1 MGTLIDIE
9 NRAGIARITCGWKK
23 PELPLEFV
31 RRYWRDVHSPAISR
45 RAGLYE
51 YRHYP
56 FDAVQTGLFG
66 PVAGI
71 ALECPAHQQLMWLSD
86 VRYENDAALAAF
98 GNSPGAQVKAHLLA
112 DIDLLVDQSTT
123 YKAVGDRAYTYAD
136 STGEPTPQGTPAAP
150 SFGVFFRQRGDDE
163 RSEPAFQASLRALAS
178 RWADTPGVLRVRLSL
193 FEAPDM
199 EAEKKAG
206 YPIKTHPKE
215 LQYQAW
221 IDLVLQDATVA
232 KGMLRAEDAAW
243 FATVHAYPVAALYT
257 SVYAGRPTLVGLR
270 GYPAY
275 EAIKAFD
282 AVGQREPAL
291 LEWMYGPVAQ
301 GEPVTAQTQEQKR

>member
-1 MGTLIDIE
+1 MNHPIDTE

-23 PELPLEFV
+23 PELPLDAV

-45 RAGLYE
+45 RDGLWE
-51 YRHYP
+51 YRHYQ
-56 FDAVQTGLFG
+56 FDAVDADLFG
-66 PVAGI
+66 ALPGI
-71 ALECPAHQQLMWLSD
+71 DTACPPHQQLMWTSD

-98 GNSPGAQVKAHLLA
+98 GVSPDNTVKAHLLA

-123 YKAVGDRAYTYAD
+123 YKSVGDRAVTLVD
-136 STGEPTPQGTPAAP
+136 RTGDPTPQGPPRMP
-150 SFGVFFRQRGDDE
+150 SFGVFLRQRGDDE
-163 RSEPAFQASLRALAS
+163 AAFHDRVRALAA
-178 RWADTPGVLRVRLSL
+178 RWAEADGVLRVRLSL

-221 IDLVLQDATVA
+221 IDLVLSDPA
-232 KGMLRAEDAAW
+232 RARGLLGPDDAAAI
-243 FATVHAYPVAALYT
+243 ATLHAYPVAALYT
-257 SVYAGRPTLVGLR
+257 SVWGGRPTIVGLR
-270 GYPAY
+270 GYPAFD
-275 EAIKAFD
+275 AIRSFD

-291 LEWMYGPVAQ
+291 LEWMYGPVA
-301 GEPVTAQTQEQKR
+301 AAK